1 MLWVIIIFEKIF
13 NGIVWII
20 DKFYFNLLP
29 FTLNYIGAPL
39 FVLGILAAI
48 GFIGG
53 NILFL
58 VIFAVLGYYF
68 VKGTLFSPPYSKVAK
83 AQMGN
88 VTNNNYS
95 QVSN

>member
-1 MLWVIIIFEKIF
+1 M
-13 NGIVWII
+13 
-20 DKFYFNLLP
+20 
-29 FTLNYIGAPL
+29 LNYIGAPL
-39 FVLGILAAI
+39 FVLGILFAI

-53 NILFL
+53 NVLLFI
-58 VIFAVLGYYF
+58 IFLVLGYYF

-83 AQMGN
+83 SQMGN